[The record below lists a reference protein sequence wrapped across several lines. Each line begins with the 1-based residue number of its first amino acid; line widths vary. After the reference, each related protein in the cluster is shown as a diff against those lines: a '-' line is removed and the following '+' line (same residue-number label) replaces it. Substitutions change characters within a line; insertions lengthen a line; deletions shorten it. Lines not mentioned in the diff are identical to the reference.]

1 MGGILHPRTHA
12 AYGVTAKSASW
23 RRPGLGEM
31 GVMGIIGV
39 MGWMGVMGVMGWMG
53 MIGKE

>member
-1 MGGILHPRTHA
+1 MGGILHPRTPA

-31 GVMGIIGV
+31 GVMGI
-39 MGWMGVMGVMGWMG
+39 MGIMEWMGIMGWMG